1 MMEVR
6 LGLVTGL
13 ESLSD
18 NGVDDTVI
26 KIESPIIRFKGTI
39 TMLLYILILKLD
51 DFKDALCSMFNF
63 QNHQLNLRLL

>member
-1 MMEVR
+1 MEVR

-26 KIESPIIRFKGTI
+26 KIESPIIRFKGTV

-51 DFKDALCSMFNF
+51 EFKDALYSMFYF
-63 QNHQLNLRLL
+63 QNPSLI

>member
-1 MMEVR
+1 MEVR

-26 KIESPIIRFKGTI
+26 KIEYPIIRFKGTVQCCC
-39 TMLLYILILKLD
+39 T
-51 DFKDALCSMFNF
+51 F
-63 QNHQLNLRLL
+63 

>member
-51 DFKDALCSMFNF
+51 EFKDALCSMFNF
-63 QNHQLNLRLL
+63 QNPSLI

>member
-1 MMEVR
+1 MEVR

-26 KIESPIIRFKGTI
+26 KIESPIIRFKGTV

-51 DFKDALCSMFNF
+51 EFKDALYSMFNF
-63 QNHQLNLRLL
+63 QNPSLI